1 VRDRLSEDDIIA
13 RYFAPLAT
21 APGAHGLEDDVAVL
35 APSADELVLKTD
47 AIVAGVHFF
56 ADDPADDVARKAIRV
71 NLSDLAAKG
80 AAPRGFLLALGL
92 PAHWSESWL
101 ADFSRG
107 LGEDAARYGC
117 PLLGGDT
124 VRSPERVFA
133 SVTVFGAVPVNR
145 TPRRGGA
152 RPGDALYVSGTIGDA
167 ALGLRLRQ
175 DGDAAARWGLG
186 PAERDHLVRR
196 FRLPEPR
203 LALAPAL
210 RRHATAAMDVSDGL
224 AGDLAKLLRAS
235 RATGAVEV
243 RRVPLSPAA
252 RRALDREPGLI
263 EDVLAGGDDYEV
275 LCAVA
280 PEAGA
285 AFERDAM
292 NAGVG
297 VARIGRVMA
306 GKGPPLF
313 ELPGGEP
320 LRLAQSSFSHF

>member
-1 VRDRLSEDDIIA
+1 MPDRLSEDDIIA

-21 APGAHGLEDDVAVL
+21 APAAYGLADDVAVL
-35 APSADELVLKTD
+35 APPAGELVLKTD

-56 ADDPADDVARKAIRV
+56 PDDPADDVARKALRV

-80 AAPRGFLLALGL
+80 AAPLGFLLALGL
-92 PAHWSESWL
+92 PTHWREAWL

-124 VRSPERVFA
+124 VRSPERAFV
-133 SVTVFGAVPVNR
+133 SVTVLGSVPEGR

-152 RPGDALYVSGTIGDA
+152 RPGDRLYVSGTIGDA
-167 ALGLRLRQ
+167 ALGLRVQREA
-175 DGDAAARWGLG
+175 DAGSWGLG
-186 PAERDHLVRR
+186 PAERDHLLRR

-243 RRVPLSPAA
+243 RRVPLSPAV
-252 RRALDREPGLI
+252 RRALDRNPSLI

-275 LCAVA
+275 LCAVS
-280 PEAGA
+280 PEAGD
-285 AFERDAM
+285 AFERDAAA
-292 NAGVG
+292 AGVS
-297 VARIGRVMA
+297 VARIGSVLA
-306 GKGPPLF
+306 GEGPPLF

-320 LRLAQSSFSHF
+320 LRLTRSSFSHF